1 MACAGLLRPGG
12 PAPAAVPVVVS
23 RMQCQ
28 HPAYLNTREALA
40 KIAGNLV
47 RAFQVIDQQER
58 GLKEP
63 RSLAQLTHEVG
74 SSLAVG
80 LRWLRKLDFCK
91 ESAASAR

>member
-1 MACAGLLRPGG
+1 MGKSTFCRRRLLITSRVCSLLSALRPFTHARSLGK
-12 PAPAAVPVVVS
+12 
-23 RMQCQ
+23 
-28 HPAYLNTREALA
+28 EAS
-40 KIAGNLV
+40 NLV

-74 SSLAVG
+74 SSLEVG